1 MDFQRLL
8 QDMSHELH
16 TSIMECQ
23 KQWHFQVNAYYA
35 AFHDELILQDLQD
48 QVPKIN
54 ICDFDITF
62 LMQFYDKTLTHS
74 SIVNR

>member
-1 MDFQRLL
+1 MDFQRL
-8 QDMSHELH
+8 QDMSHELR

-23 KQWHFQVNAYYA
+23 KQWHFQVNACYA

>member
-1 MDFQRLL
+1 
-8 QDMSHELH
+8 MSHELR

-62 LMQFYDKTLTHS
+62 LMQF
-74 SIVNR
+74 